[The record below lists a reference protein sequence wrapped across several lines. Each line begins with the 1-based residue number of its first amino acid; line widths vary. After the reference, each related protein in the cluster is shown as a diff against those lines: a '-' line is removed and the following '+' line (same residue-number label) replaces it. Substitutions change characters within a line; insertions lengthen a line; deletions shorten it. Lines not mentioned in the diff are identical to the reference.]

1 MEIRKVDV
9 AIIGAGTAGMS
20 AYRRVREYTDS
31 VVIIE
36 SSHYGTTCARVGC
49 MPSKLLIAA
58 AEACHQVHGAARFGV
73 DVGSVAVDG
82 KRVMQRVKSER
93 DRFVGFV
100 EETVND
106 WPDADK
112 VWGEARFCGPNEL
125 QVGEALRIRAQRVV
139 IAVGSR
145 PNIPAPWYDLGDR
158 LLINDDVFA
167 WDDLPGSVGVVGT
180 GVIGL
185 ELSQALSRLGV
196 RTQLFGVGNRIGPL
210 SDPLVNAQALTIF
223 GEEMSLS
230 ADAAVEAVARTDDGV
245 EVSYTEKGERRTAQ
259 FDYLIAATG
268 RRSNIDRLDLES
280 AGLAVNEQGL
290 PAFDD
295 STGQIEN
302 SSVFIAGDVSNAH
315 PLLHEAADD
324 GRIAGDNAGTYPQIH
339 ARPRRAPISV
349 VFTDPQIAL
358 VGARYAQL
366 EHSNTAFA
374 IGQVDFSG
382 QGRSRVIGKNKG
394 LLRVYG
400 EHGSGLFLGAE
411 MIGPAAEH
419 LAHLLSWSV
428 QHRLSVQQML
438 DSPFYHP
445 VIEEGLRTALRQL
458 NSELKMGPLPVEG
471 CLDCGPGA

>member
-1 MEIRKVDV
+1 MEVREVEV

-58 AEACHQVHGAARFGV
+58 AEANHQAHNAARFGV
-73 DVGSVAVDG
+73 DVGSVTVDG

-106 WPDADK
+106 WPVAHK

-125 QVGEALRIRAQRVV
+125 QVGEALCIKAERIV

-145 PNIPAPWYDLGDR
+145 PNIPAPWYELGDR

-167 WDDLPGSVGVVGT
+167 WDDLPSSVGVVGT

-185 ELSQALSRLGV
+185 ELSQTLSRLGV

-223 GEEMSLS
+223 GEEMALS
-230 ADAAVEAVARTDDGV
+230 SDAAVEAVARTDDGV
-245 EVSYTEKGERRTAQ
+245 EVSYNEKGEKRTAK
-259 FDYLIAATG
+259 FEYLIAATG
-268 RRSNIDRLDLES
+268 RRSNIDRLDLKA

-302 SSVFIAGDVSNAH
+302 SSVFIAGDVTNAH

-366 EHSNTAFA
+366 EHSDTAFA
-374 IGQVDFSG
+374 VGQVDFSG